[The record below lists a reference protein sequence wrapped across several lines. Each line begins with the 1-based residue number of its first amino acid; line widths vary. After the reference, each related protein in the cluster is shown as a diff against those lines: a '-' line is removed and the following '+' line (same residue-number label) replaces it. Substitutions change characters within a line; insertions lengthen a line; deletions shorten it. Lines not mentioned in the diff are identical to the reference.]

1 MANNQGNFLINAIY
15 LTPQELKYEFD
26 VRGLMPQGSISE
38 QVERLNGIWRN
49 EENNGTTPLREQ
61 PWMSHTQTAGMVRI
75 AIDEIWESPQDSYNL
90 PQRWTRFYANFWRFQ
105 RVELLL
111 NPDSVAMYSVNQ
123 RMETMRR
130 QFFAEFT
137 RLPREYNRLRRR
149 SERGAQRREDHRMAI
164 LRQRPVPTQLMLEAA
179 PSGTVQ
185 IEELPREEQGRAEAT
200 GNAEEVA
207 VVVNVMEGENATE
220 NIDAQEAVAQ
230 VQAMEVGDVCLDQPP
245 SIDPYR
251 PNDEE
256 VIIDAAIP
264 PVEEEQPVVNVIEEG
279 SEEDGSEDGNAAG
292 GERCFMCETN
302 EPNAI
307 FVPCGH
313 LHVCFVCGEGWQ
325 RRRRQCT
332 FCRERTVSLSKVNRV
347 GGDEQ

>member
-26 VRGLMPQGSISE
+26 VRGLTPQGSISD

-49 EENNGTTPLREQ
+49 EEDNGTTPLREQ
-61 PWMSHTQTAGMVRI
+61 PWMPHTQTAGMVRI
-75 AIDEIWESPQDSYNL
+75 AIDEIWDSPQDSYNL

-111 NPDSVAMYSVNQ
+111 NPDSVGMYDINQ

-164 LRQRPVPTQLMLEAA
+164 LRRRPEPTQLMLEAA

-200 GNAEEVA
+200 VNVEEMA
-207 VVVNVMEGENATE
+207 VVVNVMEGENAAG
-220 NIDAQEAVAQ
+220 NIGAQEAVVDPQ
-230 VQAMEVGDVCLDQPP
+230 PVIEEVGDGL
-245 SIDPYR
+245 
-251 PNDEE
+251 
-256 VIIDAAIP
+256 
-264 PVEEEQPVVNVIEEG
+264 
-279 SEEDGSEDGNAAG
+279 EEDGPEGGNVAG
-292 GERCFMCETN
+292 SDRCFMCETN
-302 EPNAI
+302 RPNAI

-313 LHVCFVCGEGWQ
+313 LHVCYICGEGWQ

-332 FCRERTVSLSKVNRV
+332 FCRGHTTNVVKVNRV
-347 GGDEQ
+347 DENE